1 MPGFIGRSYRDYS
14 GEVSS
19 FELTTYAI
27 TGANF
32 ANHEAHQAALDS
44 AIAGIT
50 QGELAKT
57 AFGMRVT
64 ESNDNGP
71 FGANRELK
79 YLVTYRANSS
89 EKLFRVELPCVQEIE
104 ANYKPN
110 TDELDL
116 TATLVA
122 AFVDAFEDIVRSPD
136 NGTEACTVMSIRLVG
151 RNI

>member
-1 MPGFIGRSYRDYS
+1 MAGFIGRTYRDWS
-14 GEVSS
+14 GEASS
-19 FELTTYAI
+19 FELTTYAV

-32 ANHEAHQAALDS
+32 ANHEAHQSALDT
-44 AIAGIT
+44 AIEGLTMGI
-50 QGELAKT
+50 LAKS

-79 YLVTYRANSS
+79 YLVTYRANST
-89 EKLFRVELPCVQEIE
+89 EKLFRVELPCAQQVEE
-104 ANYKPN
+104 FFKPN

-116 TATLVA
+116 EATAVA